1 MPPFF
6 FTTRQGNHPVLAT
19 NSVPDSFPRNLG
31 IRLLA
36 LAACLSFGAIVCSA
50 ADRGALLEE
59 AVDSMTLTQLNEFMA
74 GEGYAVEVKEA
85 GFLQWK
91 LEGFNCQIFVS
102 EDAESLQFHSSF
114 ADGTATLKR
123 VNEWNRTKRYSRSYL
138 DDDGDPHLE
147 LDLDMCG
154 GVTTDRIRDFFKTCR
169 VSFEAWK
176 LEVVK

>member
-1 MPPFF
+1 ML
-6 FTTRQGNHPVLAT
+6 TT
-19 NSVPDSFPRNLG
+19 NSVPGSFARNLG
-31 IRLLA
+31 VRLSA
-36 LAACLSFGAIVCSA
+36 LAASLCFGVLDCSA
-50 ADRGALLEE
+50 ADRGAALEE
-59 AVDSMTLTQLNEFMA
+59 AVDSMSLAQLAEFMA
-74 GEGYAVEVKEA
+74 GEGNAVEVNEA

-91 LEGFNCQIFVS
+91 LEGFRCKIFVS
-102 EDAESLQFHSSF
+102 DDNESLQFHSSF

-154 GVTTDRIRDFFKTCR
+154 GVTMDRIRDFLKTCR